1 MSFKVSCGLQL
12 LATFTSLR
20 MDEGWRFNSPWSET
34 YLKGNVKALHPTLP
48 VVILLKISVNQ
59 LSSLKSVD

>member
-34 YLKGNVKALHPTLP
+34 YPKGNVKALHPTLP
-48 VVILLKISVNQ
+48 VVML
-59 LSSLKSVD
+59 